1 MRVRTLLRSAGVAV
15 CLFRVAPAP
24 AQEARPIRFCLAA
37 DNLPMSAAYPPP
49 SGVEV
54 ELARALA
61 AELNTEAELQW
72 LDHADRGEDAV
83 LAGRCEAAFGAV
95 VDPGLADGRVL
106 PGLALSTPYL
116 GAGYQLVRRSD
127 APPAR
132 SLAELG
138 EARIGVEVESVPI
151 YTLKQRGHRVH
162 ALDDSDAVIEAVAD
176 GRVRYGYLWGP
187 LATWLL
193 RDRADVVPV
202 REFEPEE
209 RWDFA
214 LIVREAAVPLRER
227 LDGALRRLVATGA
240 IEEIALRYGVRYLRP
255 ETGGAGRADRGR
267 R

>member
-1 MRVRTLLRSAGVAV
+1 MRSRLCAGALCALALGAGCASRTEPPPPTPEA
-15 CLFRVAPAP
+15 
-24 AQEARPIRFCLAA
+24 ARPRAA
-37 DNLPMSAAYPPP
+37 APEPVVRNIP
-49 SGVEV
+49 S
-54 ELARALA
+54 
-61 AELNTEAELQW
+61 
-72 LDHADRGEDAV
+72 
-83 LAGRCEAAFGAV
+83 
-95 VDPGLADGRVL
+95 
-106 PGLALSTPYL
+106 GLALSTPYL

-127 APPAR
+127 APPVR

-240 IEEIALRYGVRYLRP
+240 IEEIAGRYGVRYLRP
-255 ETGGAGRADRGR
+255 ESGVRERVGSPRSMRAGRGEIVVHSEPARRADFSDADARVASGIGVGLVHQTDTLEIAR
-267 R
+267 WF